1 MKKRTLIIVLSL
13 LVALPYSIDA
23 QIGGALKNRLNK
35 AINKAVENKVDSA
48 VREKQDEQ
56 APEGRPGLGGLL
68 GGKTDIPHKDVYDF
82 TGRIHM
88 VMESY
93 DKKDVVR
100 SDYFTF
106 FNANTANAGFELRM
120 QDTDRGQ
127 QAIPTVF
134 IFDNENRAFMILM
147 QGEGSKTGIIS
158 AIPDES
164 ELEAQSTGQKEKQE
178 KAPVITKTGN
188 SKVIAGYRCDEY
200 KVVEEGEDGY
210 SLVWMTN
217 DVKIKADKRNWGKTG
232 MPNYY
237 GYPGF
242 ENSVMLALEAYDK
255 DKELV
260 MKMETKEISDNF
272 KHSISAEG
280 YSFIKVNFGQAG
292 KK

>member
-35 AINKAVENKVDSA
+35 AINKAVENKIDSA
-48 VREKQDEQ
+48 IQEKQEEQ

-68 GGKTDIPHKDVYDF
+68 GGKTDVPHRDVYNF

-88 VMESY
+88 VMENY
-93 DKKDVVR
+93 DKKDVIK

-106 FNANTANAGFELRM
+106 FNANTANAAFEIKLV
-120 QDTDRGQ
+120 DPDNGQ

-164 ELEAQSTGQKEKQE
+164 ELEAQSKEQKEKQE

-188 SKVIAGYRCDEY
+188 TKVIAGYRCDEY
-200 KVVEEGEDGY
+200 KVVEEGEEGY
-210 SLVWMTN
+210 SMVWMTN
-217 DVKIKADKRNWGKTG
+217 DIKIRADKRNWDKTG

-242 ENSVMLALEAYDK
+242 ENSVMLALDAYDK

-280 YSFIKVNFGQAG
+280 YAFIKVNFGQAG